1 MGEIMRI
8 RLNACLAMSFVCLN
22 ALGAEYCWQAEGCT
36 RFTGV
41 GLGAVHAGDE
51 ASFNQRQL
59 MAIRAAKLDALR
71 SLAEQAK
78 GLRLQAQS
86 ASVATDLVSDRV
98 DTSIDTAL
106 SGVRYVKVNPIQPG
120 IYQAIAEMDVYQG
133 DASPSNAVKSQ

>member
-1 MGEIMRI
+1 MRI
-8 RLNACLAMSFVCLN
+8 RLSACLAMTFVCLN
-22 ALGAEYCWQAEGCT
+22 AFGAEYCWEAEGCT

-41 GLGAVHAGDE
+41 GLAAVHAGDE

-86 ASVATDLVSDRV
+86 ASVSADLVNDRV
-98 DTSIDTAL
+98 DTTIDTTL
-106 SGVRYVKVNPIQPG
+106 SGIRYVKVDPIQPG
-120 IYQAIAEMDVYQG
+120 IYQAVVEMDVYHR
-133 DASPSNAVKSQ
+133 